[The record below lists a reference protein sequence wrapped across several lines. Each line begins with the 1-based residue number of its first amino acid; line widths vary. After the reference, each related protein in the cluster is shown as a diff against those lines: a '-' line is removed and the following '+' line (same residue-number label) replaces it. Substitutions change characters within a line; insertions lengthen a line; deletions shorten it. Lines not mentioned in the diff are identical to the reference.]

1 MKRIKIASF
10 CLLVLTVVLLSPRS
24 AASQSDQVFK
34 SLTFTRSAG
43 ADPVTTATF
52 DVTGS
57 YTAPFT
63 MTLVNGDGS
72 TISTAVTSA
81 TVTVNN
87 VEVVAQR
94 DLSKQ
99 VHEINN
105 LALKT
110 TSGKISVKVTIAGE
124 PGSYFTLVFSGTPVA
139 PVAPP
144 PLAPVAPLMPG
155 F

>member
-1 MKRIKIASF
+1 MKRIKTASL
-10 CLLVLTVVLLSPRS
+10 CILVLTAVLLSPQI
-24 AASQSDQVFK
+24 AASQSGEAFK
-34 SLTFTRSAG
+34 TLIFTRSAG
-43 ADPVTTATF
+43 ADPVTTAMF

-63 MTLVNGDGS
+63 MTLRNGDGS
-72 TISTAVTSA
+72 AISTAVTSA

-87 VEVVAQR
+87 VEVVSQR

-99 VHEINN
+99 VHEIDD

-124 PGSYFTLVFSGTPVA
+124 PGSYMTLIFSGVKVA
-139 PVAPP
+139 PVVAP
-144 PLAPVAPLMPG
+144 APVMPT
-155 F
+155 FSK